1 MSEHNNLCGVYG
13 FGSFFRNTNFNDID
27 LLLMSGKMSP
37 SPLEDYYAAKRK
49 LDLLSQRLGIEFDIT
64 FLTYSEFLKKPLLEM
79 DNLVSIIIN
88 KT

>member
-1 MSEHNNLCGVYG
+1 
-13 FGSFFRNTNFNDID
+13 
-27 LLLMSGKMSP
+27 MSGKMSP